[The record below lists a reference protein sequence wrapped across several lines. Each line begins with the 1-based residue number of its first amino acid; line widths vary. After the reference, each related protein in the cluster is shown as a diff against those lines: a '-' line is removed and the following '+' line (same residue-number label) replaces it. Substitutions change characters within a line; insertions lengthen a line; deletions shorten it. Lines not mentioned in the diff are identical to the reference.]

1 LFRGGARIFGP
12 RPRDYHFKLN
22 KKVVLL
28 SKKSALSA
36 RIKDESIKI
45 VEDFT
50 FDTPQ
55 TKAYLDFLKGFNL
68 DDKKS
73 ILITPEVNVNVFLSC
88 RNIPGADI
96 TEVLN
101 FNAYDILNSGTILI
115 SEKSIEAISE
125 LLSNSKA

>member
-1 LFRGGARIFGP
+1 MI
-12 RPRDYHFKLN
+12 
-22 KKVVLL
+22 
-28 SKKSALSA
+28 
-36 RIKDESIKI
+36 
-45 VEDFT
+45 
-50 FDTPQ
+50 
-55 TKAYLDFLKGFNL
+55 NL

>member
-1 LFRGGARIFGP
+1 
-12 RPRDYHFKLN
+12 LN

-55 TKAYLDFLKGFNL
+55 TKAYIDFLKGFNL